1 MDIEQLRELIKLLK
15 AEDLTEITLAEGDT
29 RLTIRREGVA
39 ERSVAAATAAPAGA
53 GTGSDSQADDGTFT
67 LDAPLV
73 GTFYRRAAPEDD
85 TFVSIGDT
93 VQAGDVVCIIEAMKV
108 MNEIKAARPGRVIG
122 VLAEDGD
129 PVEYGQVLLR
139 FEPL

>member
-39 ERSVAAATAAPAGA
+39 ERSVAAAAAAPAGA